1 MLRQLSHMHDV
12 EAEPSRPSES
22 ELRLLR
28 PLWSAPRLSARE
40 LHEATCGITGWG
52 YSATRKTLDRMVG
65 KGLIRIEVVHGLNT
79 YAATQSK
86 LVTLARV
93 IRNFASNVLDS
104 DVLPM
109 AAFAHSKLIDR
120 AEIEELE
127 RLLRDLGSEDRSERE
142 GSQ

>member
-1 MLRQLSHMHDV
+1 MHG
-12 EAEPSRPSES
+12 ASPKPSRPSET

-40 LHEATCGITGWG
+40 LHDATCGVTNWG
-52 YSATRKTLDRMVG
+52 YSATRKTLDRMVS

-120 AEIEELE
+120 SEVEELE
-127 RLLRDLGSEDRSERE
+127 RLLRDLGSEDERDGE
-142 GSQ
+142 GAQ

>member
-1 MLRQLSHMHDV
+1 
-12 EAEPSRPSES
+12 
-22 ELRLLR
+22 
-28 PLWSAPRLSARE
+28 
-40 LHEATCGITGWG
+40 
-52 YSATRKTLDRMVG
+52 MVS

-120 AEIEELE
+120 SEVEELE
-127 RLLRDLGSEDRSERE
+127 RLLRNLGSEGESERE
-142 GSQ
+142 GSR

>member
-1 MLRQLSHMHDV
+1 MLRQLSYMYD
-12 EAEPSRPSES
+12 AESQSSRPSES

-93 IRNFASNVLDS
+93 IRNFASNVL
-104 DVLPM
+104 PM

-120 AEIEELE
+120 SEVEELE
-127 RLLRDLGSEDRSERE
+127 RLLHNLGSEDESERE